1 MLPSSQHLGGHSL
14 GSLQCVRVCVLLGS
28 PHLDTVVSPE
38 LSRGE
43 WNDDLELLA
52 ALLTQPRD
60 EQCSVRAEAEELC
73 SASAAPHQHFPSPCR
88 PQVRLCCPLSSGAEC
103 SAVCSLPSSCSCG
116 TCSAIPLLS
125 VLWWPDAVV
134 PIGLPVPERL
144 HSLPVRPGGAVL
156 QNTVEPIG
164 RFLFHCWNLPWV
176 SGSRYPP
183 GSMA

>member
-52 ALLTQPRD
+52 ALLLTQPRD
-60 EQCSVRAEAEELC
+60 EQCSVTAEAEELC

-103 SAVCSLPSSCSCG
+103 NAVCSLPSSCSCR

-125 VLWWPDAVV
+125 VLWWPDPAVL
-134 PIGLPVPERL
+134 IGLPVPGEAVF
-144 HSLPVRPGGAVL
+144 SLMGASGDAVL
-156 QNTVEPIG
+156 LV
-164 RFLFHCWNLPWV
+164 
-176 SGSRYPP
+176 P
-183 GSMA
+183 G

>member
-52 ALLTQPRD
+52 ALLLTQPRD
-60 EQCSVRAEAEELC
+60 EQCSVTAEAEELC

-125 VLWWPDAVV
+125 VLWWPDPAVL
-134 PIGLPVPERL
+134 IGLPVPGEAVF
-144 HSLPVRPGGAVL
+144 SLMGASGDAVL
-156 QNTVEPIG
+156 LV
-164 RFLFHCWNLPWV
+164 
-176 SGSRYPP
+176 P
-183 GSMA
+183 G